1 MQSKHPSAFE
11 EIAFEYMDFLYA
23 QALHL
28 TSNMESAELVIQKTF
43 ERAFSKF
50 ETDEIADYKKW
61 FLGILHNVSKMS
73 V

>member
-1 MQSKHPSAFE
+1 MQSKNSSNFE

-28 TSNMESAELVIQKTF
+28 TSNMESAEIVIQKTF
-43 ERAFSKF
+43 ERACSSF
-50 ETDEIADYKKW
+50 EKDEISDYKKW
-61 FLGILHNVSKMS
+61 LLGILHNVNNKS